1 MSVQKVPP
9 ASSRPTEADIVSVQ
23 EVPPASSQPTEAD
36 IVSPQAVPPASSRP
50 IEAGII
56 SPLEIIH
63 IAWEGIVR
71 NKIRSLLTMLGVI
84 IGVAAVIIM
93 IAISAGTEATIA
105 EQIEGLGANLV
116 FIQASFGRGG
126 PGGGGNNSGPQLVY
140 DDVEIVANIS
150 GVSGTSVEQF
160 TEQTVKSDSAT
171 LTEVG
176 VMGTTPDFPSVRDV
190 PVALGRY
197 FNDTE
202 LARSAKVAV
211 LGAGAAEELFGA
223 ADPFGQS
230 LTMGTTKLTVIGVA
244 EPKGIV
250 GNTDFDAQIYVP
262 ITLVF
267 DKFIP
272 SQFAR
277 FVGDR
282 VRIIYAQ
289 IDQDAEMENV
299 INQIQLKLANSK
311 GVTIDELPF
320 TMQTQDDIIQTQG
333 ATTEAFRSLLAWVA
347 GVSLLVGGIG
357 IMNIMLVSVTER
369 TREIGIRQSV
379 GATPND
385 IRLQFLTEALM
396 LSLVGGLIGIVAGVG
411 GAYLFG
417 ATSDMR
423 TVIVPSSILL
433 AFGSAA
439 LVGIFFGFFPAN
451 KAAQLDPIEALRHE

>member
-1 MSVQKVPP
+1 MSAEETSAAP
-9 ASSRPTEADIVSVQ
+9 ASSRSDES
-23 EVPPASSQPTEAD
+23 
-36 IVSPQAVPPASSRP
+36 
-50 IEAGII
+50 GII
-56 SPLEIIH
+56 SPLEIIR
-63 IAWEGIVR
+63 IAWEGVVR

-93 IAISAGTEATIA
+93 IAISAGTEAAIA

-116 FIQASFGRGG
+116 FIQASFGRGN
-126 PGGGGNNSGPQLVY
+126 PGGGGSSGPQLVY
-140 DDVEIVANIS
+140 DDVEIVANIP
-150 GVSGTSVEQF
+150 GVAGTSVEQP
-160 TEQTVKSDSAT
+160 TTQTVKSDSAT
-171 LTEVG
+171 LTDVG
-176 VMGTTPDFPSVRDV
+176 VVGTTPDFPSVRDV
-190 PVALGRY
+190 PVDIGRY

-202 LARSAKVAV
+202 LDRSAKVAI
-211 LGAGAAEELFGA
+211 LGSGVAEELFGD

-230 LTMGTTKLTVIGVA
+230 ITIGTTKLTVIGVS

-250 GNTDFDAQIYVP
+250 GNTDFDMQIYVP

-267 DKFIP
+267 AKFIP

-289 IDQDAEMENV
+289 VEEDADMESV

-311 GVTIDELPF
+311 DVTTDELPF
-320 TMQTQDDIIQTQG
+320 TMRTQDDIIETQG

-423 TVIVPSSILL
+423 TVIVPSSIFL

-439 LVGIFFGFFPAN
+439 LVGVFFGFFPAN

>member
-1 MSVQKVPP
+1 MID
-9 ASSRPTEADIVSVQ
+9 DI
-23 EVPPASSQPTEAD
+23 
-36 IVSPQAVPPASSRP
+36 
-50 IEAGII
+50 
-56 SPLEIIH
+56 
-63 IAWEGIVR
+63 IAPSEIVR
-71 NKIRSLLTMLGVI
+71 IAGEGLVHNKVRSLLTMLGVI

-126 PGGGGNNSGPQLVY
+126 PGANQNGPQLVY
-140 DDVEIVANIS
+140 DDAEIVA
-150 GVSGTSVEQF
+150 GVSGVVGALVDQTTS
-160 TEQTVKSDSAT
+160 QTVKVNGTT
-171 LTEVG
+171 LTDVPL
-176 VMGTTPDFPSVRDV
+176 VGTTPDFPSVREVDL
-190 PVALGRY
+190 ADGRF
-197 FNDTE
+197 FNETE
-202 LARSAKVAV
+202 LERTAKVAV
-211 LGAGAAEELFGA
+211 LGASLATNLFGET
-223 ADPFGQS
+223 DPIGQS
-230 LTMGTTKLTVIGVA
+230 ITIGTTKVTVIGVA
-244 EPKGIV
+244 AERGVV
-250 GNTDFDAQIYVP
+250 GNTDFDAQMYVP

-289 IDQDAEMENV
+289 IDEEADMENV
-299 INQIQLKLANSK
+299 ITQIELKLATSK
-311 GVTIDELPF
+311 GVAVEELPF
-320 TMQTQDDIIQTQG
+320 TMQTQNDIIETQG

-347 GVSLLVGGIG
+347 GVSLIVGGIG

-396 LSLVGGLIGIVAGVG
+396 LSLAGGLIGIAAGVG
-411 GAYLFG
+411 GAVLFG

-423 TVIVPSSILL
+423 TVIVPSSIAL
-433 AFGSAA
+433 AFSSAA
-439 LVGIFFGFFPAN
+439 AVGIFFGFFPAN

>member
-1 MSVQKVPP
+1 MSTAEDSVVTVPTIP
-9 ASSRPTEADIVSVQ
+9 DTKQIHTFDASGMISPTE
-23 EVPPASSQPTEAD
+23 
-36 IVSPQAVPPASSRP
+36 
-50 IEAGII
+50 II
-56 SPLEIIH
+56 RIS
-63 IAWEGIVR
+63 WEGIVR

-116 FIQASFGRGG
+116 FIQAGFGRGR
-126 PGGGGNNSGPQLVY
+126 PGGNDGGPTLVY
-140 DDVEIVANIS
+140 DDVDIVANIN

-160 TEQTVKSDSAT
+160 TTQTVKSDNAT
-171 LTEVG
+171 LTDVS
-176 VMGTTPDFPSVRDV
+176 VIGTTPDFPSVRDV
-190 PVALGRY
+190 PVADGRY
-197 FNDTE
+197 FNETE
-202 LARSAKVAV
+202 QDRSAKVAV
-211 LGAGAAEELFGA
+211 LGTSLAQELFGDV
-223 ADPFGQS
+223 DPIGQS
-230 LTMGTTKLTVIGVA
+230 INIDTTKLTIIGVA

-250 GNTDFDAQIYVP
+250 GNTDFDSQLYIP
-262 ITLVF
+262 INLVF

-282 VRIIYAQ
+282 VRIIYAE
-289 IDQDAEMENV
+289 IDEEAVKDDV
-299 INQIQLKLANSK
+299 INQIQLKLAASK
-311 GVTIDELPF
+311 DVTVDELPF
-320 TMQTQDDIIQTQG
+320 TMQTQDDIVETQG
-333 ATTEAFRSLLAWVA
+333 AATEAFRSLLAWVA

-396 LSLVGGLIGIVAGVG
+396 LSLVGGLIGVVAGVG

-439 LVGIFFGFFPAN
+439 AVGVFFGFFPAN
-451 KAAQLDPIEALRHE
+451 KAAQLDPIDALRHE